1 MLKIFE
7 DKYNGLKRF
16 YHFNL
21 LGVKFRVATNTR
33 GFNKYGTYAT
43 QRGRVIN
50 IGRQYL
56 CFMRS

>member
-1 MLKIFE
+1 MLRIFE
-7 DKYNGLKRF
+7 DTYNDLKRF

-21 LGVKFRVATNTR
+21 FGVKFRVATNTR
-33 GFNKYGTYAT
+33 SFNKYGTYAT

-56 CFMRS
+56 CFMRR

>member
-1 MLKIFE
+1 MLRIFE
-7 DKYNGLKRF
+7 DKYDNLKRF

-21 LGVKFRVATNTR
+21 FGVKFRVAINTR

-56 CFMRS
+56 CFMRR